1 MKSAN
6 LHDAQRPEAQGVFAT
21 VLLEGDKSNVRI
33 IRIAPGQALPPHRH
47 GASDLMLFA
56 AEGEGVLD
64 LPEGA
69 VQFAAGALAFFR
81 GDEELRVRN
90 TGSTELTLLAFLAPK
105 FPPAAGTAGAA
116 S

>member
-1 MKSAN
+1 MVWSMKSA
-6 LHDAQRPEAQGVFAT
+6 HIRDVQRPQAQGVFASL
-21 VLLEGDKSNVRI
+21 LLEGDKSNVRV
-33 IRIAPGQALPPHRH
+33 IRIAPRQSLPPHRH

-56 AEGEGVLD
+56 AEGDGVLD
-64 LPEGA
+64 LPDGD
-69 VQFAAGALAFFR
+69 VQFGSGSLAFFR

-105 FPPAAGTAGAA
+105 FPPAG